1 MTLQSSGSM
10 TFADINNELR
20 SSGTLVFPDA
30 RTRWLAEVPSGN
42 LVLPTNF
49 YSKQAVKLVH
59 SAVDTVDRSG
69 SYTFSSCDFGI
80 DYTGRTLVAV
90 TALFAGSD
98 QVLSQTS
105 VTIGGSS
112 AAGGNNG
119 DGDPA
124 GGLVPASA
132 VGCGVWAAKP
142 AGTSGSVVVN
152 FTSGTA
158 GAAALYLFSLA
169 GAASAT
175 PHGQTSGIT
184 SDNPDFPSGDS
195 GTLAVAANGVVVG
208 GVARAV
214 NTGAITL
221 TGLTEVA
228 QVTVDGSHRIVVGV
242 ANRLSVDA
250 AYAVGFTT
258 GSGNTV
264 YAMRAA
270 SFN

>member
-1 MTLQSSGSM
+1 MLL
-10 TFADINNELR
+10 FIDDRYPVEL
-20 SSGTLVFPDA
+20 VA
-30 RTRWLAEVPSGN
+30 
-42 LVLPTNF
+42 
-49 YSKQAVKLVH
+49 

-69 SYTFSSCDFGI
+69 SYTFAGLNFGDDFSN
-80 DYTGRTLVAV
+80 RTLVAV

-98 QVLSQTS
+98 QILSQTS

-112 AAGGNNG
+112 ASGGNNG

-158 GAAALYLFSLA
+158 GAAAVYLFAIGS
-169 GAASAT
+169 ASAT
-175 PHGQTSGIT
+175 PSGQTSGIT

-195 GTLAVAANGVVVG
+195 GTLSVPADGIVIG

-221 TGLTEVA
+221 TDLTEVA
-228 QVTVDGSHRIVVGV
+228 QVTVDGAHRISVGV
-242 ANRLSVDA
+242 AQRLPANAS
-250 AYAVGFTT
+250 YSVGFTT
-258 GSGNTV
+258 GTGNTV

-270 SFN
+270 SFASL